1 MRKKGSGE
9 DFSKKTCNFAEA
21 ATEKRIRNGIT
32 SAKIFRG
39 GGGSPQFL

>member
-21 ATEKRIRNGIT
+21 ATEKKN
-32 SAKIFRG
+32 SQWNYV
-39 GGGSPQFL
+39 S